1 MELPLPAM
9 IIGIGGAGTKIAMM
23 MRDVS
28 ALDTMLISSSAN
40 DLAITSMSMDKRR
53 KVSDGDGGR
62 ASSLSDGVKEPRM
75 ERMLIETGMLN
86 PSPYTIRGSLLTYR
100 DRIHERL
107 MGYST
112 FIMVANLAG
121 RNGVAVAPLL
131 ADMIK
136 ANHDED
142 EVTAGS
148 NSNSNNNN
156 KKRKKARLIS
166 FVIMPFRFERDKLFK
181 AGVALKK
188 LSERSDCTIVID
200 NDSFL
205 ENNPDL
211 SMDECYRITNRM
223 MLEVFNIIM
232 MNSEVDGLN
241 ILSAGIDSKVD
252 VAVKNAVS
260 MLYSN
265 TKPDKVR
272 SALLYIFNGSEDVSI
287 GLIDALAKS
296 IRSILVGRHGE
307 YAVVRVYSKGRMMYA
322 DENDD
327 DYEGMDDD
335 NDNDDNNNNNDDD
348 SSIGSSSI
356 SSSSDTGGTRT
367 KAGVGDSNA
376 SDDFMHSTILLSK
389 VTGLS
394 KLDSYD
400 PLSILPREC
409 LLDWEHDESEMRLNI
424 DGLVELPNLE

>member
-1 MELPLPAM
+1 
-9 IIGIGGAGTKIAMM
+9 MM

-28 ALDTMLISSSAN
+28 ALDTMLISSSTN

-53 KVSDGDGGR
+53 KVNEGDGGRGGR
-62 ASSLSDGVKEPRM
+62 ASSLSGGAKEPRM
-75 ERMLIETGMLN
+75 ERVLIETGMLN
-86 PSPYTIRGSLLTYR
+86 PSPYTIRGSLLAYR
-100 DRIHERL
+100 DRIRERL

-142 EVTAGS
+142 EATAC
-148 NSNSNNNN
+148 SNSNNNN
-156 KKRKKARLIS
+156 KRKKARLIS

-181 AGVALKK
+181 AGIALRK

-211 SMDECYRITNRM
+211 SMDECYRIANGM
-223 MLEVFNIIM
+223 LLEVFNIIM
-232 MNSEVDGLN
+232 MGSEVDGLN

-252 VAVKNAVS
+252 VAVKNALS

-272 SALLYIFNGSEDVSI
+272 SALLYIFDGSSEGVSI

-296 IRSILVGRHGE
+296 ISSILVGRHGE
-307 YAVVRVYSKGRMMYA
+307 YAVVRVYSKGGMMHA
-322 DENDD
+322 DDENYD
-327 DYEGMDDD
+327 DYEGMDD
-335 NDNDDNNNNNDDD
+335 NNNNDD

-356 SSSSDTGGTRT
+356 SSSSDTDGTRT

-409 LLDWEHDESEMRLNI
+409 LLDWEYDESEMRLKI
-424 DGLVELPNLE
+424 DSLVELPNLE

>member
-28 ALDTMLISSSAN
+28 ALDTLLISSSAN

-53 KVSDGDGGR
+53 KVSKYDDGGG
-62 ASSLSDGVKEPRM
+62 AASLSDGAKEPRM

-86 PSPYTIRGSLLTYR
+86 PSPYTIRGSLLAYKN
-100 DRIHERL
+100 RIRERL
-107 MGYST
+107 MGYNT

-136 ANHDED
+136 ADHDD
-142 EVTAGS
+142 DDATASSS
-148 NSNSNNNN
+148 NDNNS
-156 KKRKKARLIS
+156 KKKKKKARLIS
-166 FVIMPFRFERDKLFK
+166 FVIMPFSFEHDKLFK
-181 AGVALKK
+181 AGIALKK

-205 ENNPDL
+205 ENNQDL
-211 SMDECYRITNRM
+211 SIDECYRIANGM
-223 MLEVFNIIM
+223 LLEVFNIIM

-241 ILSAGIDSKVD
+241 ILSAGIDSRVD

-272 SALLYIFNGSEDVSI
+272 SALLYIFDGSTEGISI

-296 IRSILVGRHGE
+296 ISSILVGRHGE
-307 YAVVRVYSKGRMMYA
+307 YAVVRVSTKGRSRMMHV
-322 DENDD
+322 DGENDD
-327 DYEGMDDD
+327 DYEGID
-335 NDNDDNNNNNDDD
+335 NDNNEH

-356 SSSSDTGGTRT
+356 SNSNSS
-367 KAGVGDSNA
+367 SNA
-376 SDDFMHSTILLSK
+376 SGTKVGADDSKESDEGVHSTILLSK

-409 LLDWEHDESEMRLNI
+409 LLDWEYDESEMRLNI
-424 DGLVELPNLE
+424 DSLVALPNLE